1 MTPEEYHAEISYL
14 SNSMMTKLL
23 KSPAHLD
30 YYIRNQDSDP
40 PTPAQVLGT
49 QVHTALLEPELFKD
63 FVRGVDGDRRT
74 KAVKEQHKEL
84 VEQYGADNIIK
95 PATYDQIDGMVKS
108 VMDNP
113 HASSVIRSGQDHG
126 KIEDSLFWVD
136 SGTHIKCKAR
146 VDIVPHKSSLYGDSL
161 IDFKSTID
169 GSKDAFTK
177 SVVNFGYARQAVH
190 YLRGWNQLNPDEERK
205 NFIIIACEKSPP
217 YAVAMYELSDDCLQ
231 FGAAEVNELYN
242 LYAECESED
251 NWPSYPQTVQEL
263 DLPPWATPRIGQ

>member
-1 MTPEEYHAEISYL
+1 MNAEDYHAKKNHL

-23 KSPAHLD
+23 KSPAHLK
-30 YYIRNQDSDP
+30 YYIDNPDSEL

-63 FVRGVDGDRRT
+63 FVRGVEGDRRT
-74 KAVKEQHKEL
+74 KAVKEQYNEL
-84 VEQYGADNIIK
+84 IEQYGADNIIK
-95 PATYDQIDGMVKS
+95 PVVYDQIDGMVKS

-113 HASSVIRSGQDHG
+113 HASSVIRSGQKDG

-136 SGTHIKCKAR
+136 SGTHIQCKAR
-146 VDIVPHKSSLYGDSL
+146 IDVVPDKSSMYCDCLV
-161 IDFKSTID
+161 DFKTTVD
-169 GSKDAFTK
+169 ASKDAFTK
-177 SVVNFGYARQAVH
+177 SVWNFGYARQCHH
-190 YLRGWNQLNPDEERK
+190 YLRGWNTLNPHDERT

-231 FGAAEVNELYN
+231 LGAAEVNELYN